1 MHDNY
6 NTKYSSERNGII
18 QIYREKMKINLNLT
32 ILIINLNANSQTF
45 QLKGKHR
52 QTACKARLNQ
62 MLCTTDVC

>member
-1 MHDNY
+1 
-6 NTKYSSERNGII
+6 
-18 QIYREKMKINLNLT
+18 MKINLNLT